1 MGPAFAAVCAGIA
14 ALLEA
19 TLGSR
24 YHILDS
30 QLQIALIF
38 VVATTIVY
46 GFSEGMTWA
55 FVGGLCL
62 DFFIPVPNRPLGS
75 TVFELLIVVAL
86 VAAAE
91 PLLSRRRYPG
101 VIAAVAIVTPIFLV
115 VSNVTSGLINP
126 PSPHLGLRDLVLAA
140 IANAIVAAFLSPLVI
155 AVKQRSE
162 KRDRLIWWR

>member
-19 TLGSR
+19 TVASR

-30 QLQIALIF
+30 QLQIALVF

-46 GFSEGMTWA
+46 GFSEGMAWA
-55 FVGGLCL
+55 FVGGLCM
-62 DFFIPVPNRPLGS
+62 DFFAMRPVGS
-75 TVFELLIVVAL
+75 TMFVLLIVAAL

-101 VIAAVAIVTPIFLV
+101 TIAAVAIATPIFLV
-115 VSNVTSGLINP
+115 ISNVTTGLINP

-140 IANAIVAAFLSPLVI
+140 VANAIVAAALCPLVI
-155 AVKQRSE
+155 AVRRRSE
-162 KRDRLIWWR
+162 RRERLIWWR

>member
-19 TLGSR
+19 TITSR

-30 QLQIALIF
+30 QLQIALVF

-55 FVGGLCL
+55 FVGGLCM
-62 DFFIPVPNRPLGS
+62 DFFAMRPLGS

-91 PLLSRRRYPG
+91 PLLSRRRYPAT
-101 VIAAVAIVTPIFLV
+101 VAAVAIATPVFLV
-115 VSNVTSGLINP
+115 VSNVTSGLIIP
-126 PSPHLGLRDLVLAA
+126 PAPHLGLRDLVLAA
-140 IANAIVAAFLSPLVI
+140 AANAIVAAVLCPLVI
-155 AVKQRSE
+155 AIRRRSE
-162 KRDRLIWWR
+162 KRERLIWWR